1 MGQVGRITTNA
12 TGSSVMGIGAD
23 VASKTVVPILLA
35 SGQSKPPG
43 WRDESYRHSLAARGV
58 KTIYSSNMKAGGV
71 IAAPDFIVRHEIL
84 NATKVPKEWELAKL
98 GYTGDNVENEKF
110 RYELWS
116 TVFRNRKDGETVKYY
131 YIIRSMNDGNKKFS
145 NPIVE
150 DRTSDYREAI
160 QWFQENKKGEFH
172 YGERP

>member
-1 MGQVGRITTNA
+1 MGKVGRITTDA
-12 TGSSVMGIGAD
+12 TGSSVMGMGAD
-23 VASKTVVPILLA
+23 VASKTIVPMLLA

-43 WRDESYRHSLAARGV
+43 WRSESYRHSLAARGI
-58 KTIYSSNMKAGGV
+58 KTSYTFNMKAGGV
-71 IAAPDFIVRHEIL
+71 IAAPDFIVKNEIL
-84 NATKVPKEWELAKL
+84 NATKVPKDWELAKL

-116 TVFRNRKDGETVKYY
+116 TMFKNKKDGEEVKYY
-131 YIIRSMNDGNKKFS
+131 YIIRAMNDGNKRFS

-150 DRTSDYREAI
+150 DRTSNYREAI
-160 QWFQENKKGEFH
+160 QWFQENKRGEFH